1 MQKSY
6 QVHAFPTLLV
16 VDGEGAELDRHLGY
30 LDGASLVKE
39 LERILRGERTLPAL
53 AAAAK
58 KAPDD
63 VGAQEAYALRLLDS
77 DAKAAEVVLAALL
90 PKLEG
95 KPESAVRARLAVAKA
110 AALTGDEDRSLELT
124 RKVAVEFVGVAA
136 ANEALLEVVQKLA
149 YEKRDA
155 LAAIGTVLEARKAA
169 ADKGQPLLP
178 PGVETQLVTILVE
191 TAAEAF
197 EKAVEGDEAAGGG
210 AAEVALAGAM
220 ARLDPAR
227 AAEVGRKAVEK
238 HPDDVRLSVVVA
250 TLLLDVGEVDAA
262 LPLAERA
269 LAKSSEDAER
279 EYVEE
284 LVAKIKAVQALRKA
298 REEKA
303 AGK

>member
-6 QVHAFPTLLV
+6 QGHAFPSLLV

-63 VGAQEAYALRLLDS
+63 VGLQEAYALRLLDS

-178 PGVETQLVTILVE
+178 HGVETQLVTILVE

-197 EKAVEGDEAAGGG
+197 EKAVEAAGGG

-250 TLLLDVGEVDAA
+250 ALLLDVGEVDAA

-298 REEKA
+298 REDKA